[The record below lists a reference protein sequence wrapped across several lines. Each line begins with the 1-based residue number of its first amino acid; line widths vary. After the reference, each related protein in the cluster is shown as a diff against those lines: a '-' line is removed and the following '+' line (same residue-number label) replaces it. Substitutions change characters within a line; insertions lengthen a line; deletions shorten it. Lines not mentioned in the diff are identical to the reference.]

1 MQESYYI
8 YSSGNLTQKD
18 NTLRFTA
25 IDGNVKDLPIENIKE
40 IYIMNEITVTSKLLN
55 LFSKYGILVHF
66 FNYYQFYIG
75 SFCPKETKLA
85 GQLLV
90 KQVLAYGDYS
100 NRLSIARE
108 FIVAASYNIYRNLR
122 YYNGRGKNVS
132 EQMAAIENLRRKL
145 ADVET
150 IEELMGIEGNIRQE
164 YYKAW
169 NVIIDQNIEFD
180 KRVYHPADN
189 MINSL
194 ISYVNSLVYTKT
206 LAEIYKTQLNPTI
219 SYLHQPGTR
228 RYSLA
233 LDVSEIFKPLIADRL
248 IFSLLNRKQIT
259 ESSFVE
265 GLNGLQ
271 LTERASRQKIVA
283 ELKAKKSS
291 LQLTERASRIITS
304 EFDEKLKTTI
314 FHKEL
319 NKNVSYQFLIRLELY
334 KLIKHIIGEKEYKG
348 FEMWW

>member
-8 YSSGNLTQKD
+8 YSAGNLTQKD
-18 NTLRFTA
+18 NTLRFTDFNGQ
-25 IDGNVKDLPIENIKE
+25 IRDLPIENIKE
-40 IYIMNEITVTSKLLN
+40 IYIMDEITITSKLLN

-90 KQVLAYGDYS
+90 KQVLAYGDYV

-108 FIVAASYNIYRNLR
+108 FISAASFNIYRNLR
-122 YYNGRGKNVS
+122 YYNGRGKDVS
-132 EQMAAIENLRRKL
+132 VYMNSIENLRKKL
-145 ADVET
+145 PNVKS
-150 IEELMGIEGNIRQE
+150 IEELMGVEGNIRQE
-164 YYKAW
+164 YYRAW
-169 NVIIDQNIEFD
+169 NIIIDQDIKFD

-206 LAEIYKTQLNPTI
+206 LSEIYKTQLNPTI

-248 IFSLLNRKQIT
+248 IFSLLNRRQIT

-271 LTERASRQKIVA
+271 LK
-283 ELKAKKSS
+283 
-291 LQLTERASRIITS
+291 IITS
-304 EFDEKLKTTI
+304 EFDEKLKATI